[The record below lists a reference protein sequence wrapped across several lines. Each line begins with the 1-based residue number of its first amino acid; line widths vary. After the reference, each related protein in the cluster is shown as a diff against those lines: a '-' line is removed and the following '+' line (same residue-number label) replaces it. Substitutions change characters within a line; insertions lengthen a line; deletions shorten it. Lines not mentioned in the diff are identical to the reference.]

1 MLDMTRQPRHLLG
14 DGIFHI
20 TARGVARMTIYRD
33 EDDFAWFLSLLGT
46 VVPRFNWRRH
56 AYCLMPNHYH
66 LVLRATVSDLSRGMQ
81 RLNSIYAQGFNQRY
95 ERIGHL
101 FQDRF
106 GARMI
111 DSEDYLED
119 ACEYVINNPVRA
131 ELCAT
136 ASDWPWSGLD
146 L

>member
-1 MLDMTRQPRHLLG
+1 MLGMARQPRHLLV
-14 DGIFHI
+14 DGFFHI

-33 EDDFAWFLSLLGT
+33 EDDFTWFLRLLGA
-46 VVPRFNWRRH
+46 VVPRFAWQRH

-66 LVLRATVSDLSRGMQ
+66 LVLKATVNDLSRGMQ
-81 RLNSIYAQGFNQRY
+81 RLNSLYAQGFNQRY
-95 ERIGHL
+95 ERTGHL
-101 FQDRF
+101 FQNRF

-136 ASDWPWSGLD
+136 ASEWPWSGLD

>member
-1 MLDMTRQPRHLLG
+1 MLGMARQPRHLLG

-33 EDDFAWFLSLLGT
+33 EDDYTWFLQLLGT
-46 VVPRFNWRRH
+46 VMPRFAWQRH

-66 LVLRATVSDLSRGMQ
+66 LVLKATLNDLSRGMQ
-81 RLNSIYAQGFNQRY
+81 RLNGLYAQGFNQRY
-95 ERIGHL
+95 DRTGHL

-136 ASDWPWSGLD
+136 ASEWPWSGLE